1 MTKKLYV
8 SLAKNNIKKN
18 KSTFFPFLI
27 SILMMVAMFYIIS
40 SISYEASHTKGF
52 YGMEAMGMVLEFGT
66 YVCGIFAALVIFYT
80 NSFLLKQRSR
90 ELGLYSMLG
99 LEKGH
104 IAKVLFWE
112 NCIIGLTGLVGGLL
126 IGILFSRLMSLI
138 LFKMIGTSV
147 KLDFMIPKTA
157 ILNTTI
163 LFLAVYL
170 VNFFVA
176 NIRVA
181 RLKPIELLQSG
192 KKGEKE
198 PKANWLLALL
208 GIASLGIGYYLSVT
222 TKNPIKAL
230 NTFFIAVILVI
241 LGTYLLFVSGS
252 VMLLKILKK
261 NKRFY
266 YHKSHFI
273 TVSGMSYRMKRN
285 AVGLANICIL
295 STAVL
300 IILSSTISL
309 YAGIEDVL
317 RLQYP
322 RDVRIEC
329 DANKAELDTQRVEKI
344 IQQKVKKAG
353 KEALQVK
360 KGYSFAYLCSE
371 GKNNHYMT
379 SEELTADNMQT
390 LTMYSLEEYNQLA
403 GSKNKLG
410 KLGKNEVWVYEK
422 KGTLKDGQKI
432 FIADESYT
440 VRVIKEEKFQKMRN
454 EKQGLYFATDESS
467 LGETI
472 DFFLPNLKE
481 LYKMQKKAEKLE
493 EKTNMS
499 SPTIQYVYAFNMS
512 EKNVKKMETFVDTLE
527 QTLKKAN
534 VSCEIR
540 SLVINRDGFYG
551 IFASLFFI
559 GIFIGS
565 MFLMTT
571 VLIIYYKQISEG
583 YEDKER
589 FEILQ
594 KVGMSQKE
602 VKKVIHSQILQVFFL
617 PILLASLHIAFA
629 FPCVKK
635 ILEMFFMSNT
645 MLFIGCTVGSILLF
659 TIVYAIVYKLTAKT
673 YYKIVYGNI

>member
-1 MTKKLYV
+1 
-8 SLAKNNIKKN
+8 
-18 KSTFFPFLI
+18 
-27 SILMMVAMFYIIS
+27 MMVAMFYIIS
-40 SISYEASHTKGF
+40 SISYEASHAKGF

-90 ELGLYSMLG
+90 ELGLYSILG

-198 PKANWLLALL
+198 PKANWLFALL

-230 NTFFIAVILVI
+230 NTFFIAVLLVI
-241 LGTYLLFVSGS
+241 LGTYLLFISGS

-273 TVSGMSYRMKRN
+273 TVSSMAYRMKRN

-300 IILSSTISL
+300 IILSSTICL
-309 YAGIEDVL
+309 YVGIEDVL

-322 RDVRIEC
+322 RNMRIVC
-329 DANKAELDTQRVEKI
+329 DAHKAELNIEKMEKI
-344 IQQKVKKAG
+344 IQQKVKEAG
-353 KEALQVK
+353 KETLQVK
-360 KGYSFAYLCSE
+360 KGYSFNYLGCKGE
-371 GKNNHYMT
+371 KNHYMIAGT
-379 SEELTADNMQT
+379 FNEDNMQY

-403 GSKNKLG
+403 DNKNKLG
-410 KLGKNEVWVYEK
+410 KLGKNEIWAYDE

-432 FIADESYT
+432 FLADENYT
-440 VRVIKEEKFQKMRN
+440 VHILKKEEFQKMRN
-454 EKQGLYFATDESS
+454 QKQGLYFDIDESS

-472 DFFLPNLKE
+472 NFFLPNLKE
-481 LYKMQKKAEKLE
+481 LYKMQKKAKELEK
-493 EKTNMS
+493 KGS
-499 SPTIQYVYAFNMS
+499 FSYPTMQYAYAFNMS

-527 QTLKKAN
+527 KTLKEADI
-534 VSCEIR
+534 SCEIR

-645 MLFIGCTVGSILLF
+645 GLFIGCTVSSILLF

>member
-1 MTKKLYV
+1 
-8 SLAKNNIKKN
+8 
-18 KSTFFPFLI
+18 
-27 SILMMVAMFYIIS
+27 MMVAMFYIIS
-40 SISYEASHTKGF
+40 SISYEASHAKGF

-90 ELGLYSMLG
+90 ELGLYSILG

-230 NTFFIAVILVI
+230 NTFFIAVLLVI

-322 RDVRIEC
+322 RNMRIVC
-329 DANKAELDTQRVEKI
+329 DAHKAELNIEKMEKI
-344 IQQKVKKAG
+344 IQQKVKEAG
-353 KEALQVK
+353 KETLQVK
-360 KGYSFAYLCSE
+360 KGYSFNYLGCKGE
-371 GKNNHYMT
+371 KNHYMIAGT
-379 SEELTADNMQT
+379 FNEDNMQY

-403 GSKNKLG
+403 DNKNKLG
-410 KLGKNEVWVYEK
+410 KLGKNEIWAYDE

-432 FIADESYT
+432 FLADENYT
-440 VRVIKEEKFQKMRN
+440 VHILKKEEFQKMRN
-454 EKQGLYFATDESS
+454 QKQGLYFDIDESS

-472 DFFLPNLKE
+472 NFFLPNLKE
-481 LYKMQKKAEKLE
+481 LYKMQKKAKELEK
-493 EKTNMS
+493 KGS
-499 SPTIQYVYAFNMS
+499 FSYPTMQYAYAFNMS

-527 QTLKKAN
+527 KTLKEADI
-534 VSCEIR
+534 SCEIR

-565 MFLMTT
+565 IFLMTT
-571 VLIIYYKQISEG
+571 VLILS
-583 YEDKER
+583 
-589 FEILQ
+589 L
-594 KVGMSQKE
+594 
-602 VKKVIHSQILQVFFL
+602 IHI
-617 PILLASLHIAFA
+617 
-629 FPCVKK
+629 
-635 ILEMFFMSNT
+635 
-645 MLFIGCTVGSILLF
+645 
-659 TIVYAIVYKLTAKT
+659 
-673 YYKIVYGNI
+673 

>member
-1 MTKKLYV
+1 
-8 SLAKNNIKKN
+8 
-18 KSTFFPFLI
+18 
-27 SILMMVAMFYIIS
+27 MMVAMFYIIS
-40 SISYEASHTKGF
+40 SISYEASHAKGF

-112 NCIIGLTGLVGGLL
+112 NCIIGLTGLIGGLL

-198 PKANWLLALL
+198 PKANWLFALL

-230 NTFFIAVILVI
+230 NTFFIAVLLVI
-241 LGTYLLFVSGS
+241 LGTYLLFISGS

-273 TVSGMSYRMKRN
+273 TVSSMAYRMKRN

-300 IILSSTISL
+300 IILSSTICL
-309 YAGIEDVL
+309 YVGIEDVL

-322 RDVRIEC
+322 RNMRIVC
-329 DANKAELDTQRVEKI
+329 DAHKAELNIEKMEKI
-344 IQQKVKKAG
+344 IQQKVKEAG
-353 KEALQVK
+353 KETLQVK
-360 KGYSFAYLCSE
+360 KGYSFNYLGCKGE
-371 GKNNHYMT
+371 KNHYMIAGT
-379 SEELTADNMQT
+379 FNEDNMQY

-403 GSKNKLG
+403 DNKNKLG
-410 KLGKNEVWVYEK
+410 KLGKNEIWAYDE

-432 FIADESYT
+432 FLADENYT
-440 VRVIKEEKFQKMRN
+440 VHILKKEEFQKMRN
-454 EKQGLYFATDESS
+454 QKQGLYFDIDESS

-472 DFFLPNLKE
+472 NFFLPNLKE
-481 LYKMQKKAEKLE
+481 LYKMQKKAKELEK
-493 EKTNMS
+493 KGS
-499 SPTIQYVYAFNMS
+499 FSYPTMQYAYAFNMS

-527 QTLKKAN
+527 KTLKEADI
-534 VSCEIR
+534 SCEIR

-602 VKKVIHSQILQVFFL
+602 VKKVIHSQILLVFFL

-645 MLFIGCTVGSILLF
+645 GLFIGCTVSSILLF

>member
-1 MTKKLYV
+1 
-8 SLAKNNIKKN
+8 
-18 KSTFFPFLI
+18 
-27 SILMMVAMFYIIS
+27 MMVAMFYIIS
-40 SISYEASHTKGF
+40 SISYEASHAKGF

-112 NCIIGLTGLVGGLL
+112 NCIIGLTGLIGGLL

-198 PKANWLLALL
+198 PKANWLFALL

-230 NTFFIAVILVI
+230 NTFFIAVLLVI
-241 LGTYLLFVSGS
+241 LGTYLLFISGS

-273 TVSGMSYRMKRN
+273 TVSSMAYRMKRN

-300 IILSSTISL
+300 IILSSTICL
-309 YAGIEDVL
+309 YVGIEDVL

-322 RDVRIEC
+322 RNMRIVC
-329 DANKAELDTQRVEKI
+329 DAHKAELNIEKMEKI
-344 IQQKVKKAG
+344 IQQKVKEAG
-353 KEALQVK
+353 KETLQVK
-360 KGYSFAYLCSE
+360 KGYSFNYLGCKGE
-371 GKNNHYMT
+371 KNHYMIAGT
-379 SEELTADNMQT
+379 FNEDNMQY

-403 GSKNKLG
+403 DNKNKLG
-410 KLGKNEVWVYEK
+410 KLGKNEIWAYDE

-432 FIADESYT
+432 FLADENYT
-440 VRVIKEEKFQKMRN
+440 VHILKKEEFQKMRN
-454 EKQGLYFATDESS
+454 QKQGLYFDIDESS

-472 DFFLPNLKE
+472 NFFLPNLKE
-481 LYKMQKKAEKLE
+481 LYKMQKKAKELEK
-493 EKTNMS
+493 KGGFS
-499 SPTIQYVYAFNMS
+499 YPTMQYAYAFNMS

-527 QTLKKAN
+527 KTLKEADI
-534 VSCEIR
+534 SCEIR

-645 MLFIGCTVGSILLF
+645 GLFIGCTVSSILLF

>member
-1 MTKKLYV
+1 
-8 SLAKNNIKKN
+8 
-18 KSTFFPFLI
+18 
-27 SILMMVAMFYIIS
+27 MMVAMFYIIS
-40 SISYEASHTKGF
+40 SISYEASHAKGF

-112 NCIIGLTGLVGGLL
+112 NCIIGLTGLIGGLL

-198 PKANWLLALL
+198 PKANWLFALL

-230 NTFFIAVILVI
+230 NTFFIAVLLVI
-241 LGTYLLFVSGS
+241 LGTYLLFISGS

-273 TVSGMSYRMKRN
+273 TVSSMAYRMKRN

-300 IILSSTISL
+300 IILSSTICL
-309 YAGIEDVL
+309 YVGIEDVL

-322 RDVRIEC
+322 RNMRIVC
-329 DANKAELDTQRVEKI
+329 DAHKAELNIEKMEKI
-344 IQQKVKKAG
+344 IQQKVKEAG
-353 KEALQVK
+353 KETLQVK
-360 KGYSFAYLCSE
+360 KGYSFNYLGCKGE
-371 GKNNHYMT
+371 KNHYMIAGT
-379 SEELTADNMQT
+379 FNEDNMQY

-403 GSKNKLG
+403 DNKNKLG
-410 KLGKNEVWVYEK
+410 KLGKNEIWAYDE

-432 FIADESYT
+432 FLADENYT
-440 VRVIKEEKFQKMRN
+440 VHILKKEEFQKMRN
-454 EKQGLYFATDESS
+454 QKQGLYFDIDESS

-472 DFFLPNLKE
+472 NFFLPNLKE
-481 LYKMQKKAEKLE
+481 LYKMQKKAKELEK
-493 EKTNMS
+493 KGS
-499 SPTIQYVYAFNMS
+499 FSYPTMQYAYAFNMS

-527 QTLKKAN
+527 KTLKEADI
-534 VSCEIR
+534 SCEIR

-645 MLFIGCTVGSILLF
+645 GLFIGCTVSSILLF

>member
-1 MTKKLYV
+1 
-8 SLAKNNIKKN
+8 
-18 KSTFFPFLI
+18 
-27 SILMMVAMFYIIS
+27 
-40 SISYEASHTKGF
+40 
-52 YGMEAMGMVLEFGT
+52 
-66 YVCGIFAALVIFYT
+66 
-80 NSFLLKQRSR
+80 
-90 ELGLYSMLG
+90 
-99 LEKGH
+99 
-104 IAKVLFWE
+104 
-112 NCIIGLTGLVGGLL
+112 
-126 IGILFSRLMSLI
+126 
-138 LFKMIGTSV
+138 
-147 KLDFMIPKTA
+147 
-157 ILNTTI
+157 
-163 LFLAVYL
+163 
-170 VNFFVA
+170 
-176 NIRVA
+176 
-181 RLKPIELLQSG
+181 
-192 KKGEKE
+192 
-198 PKANWLLALL
+198 
-208 GIASLGIGYYLSVT
+208 
-222 TKNPIKAL
+222 
-230 NTFFIAVILVI
+230 
-241 LGTYLLFVSGS
+241 
-252 VMLLKILKK
+252 
-261 NKRFY
+261 
-266 YHKSHFI
+266 
-273 TVSGMSYRMKRN
+273 
-285 AVGLANICIL
+285 
-295 STAVL
+295 
-300 IILSSTISL
+300 
-309 YAGIEDVL
+309 
-317 RLQYP
+317 
-322 RDVRIEC
+322 
-329 DANKAELDTQRVEKI
+329 
-344 IQQKVKKAG
+344 
-353 KEALQVK
+353 
-360 KGYSFAYLCSE
+360 
-371 GKNNHYMT
+371 MT

-403 GSKNKLG
+403 DSKNKLG
-410 KLGKNEVWVYEK
+410 KLGKKEVWVYEK

>member
-40 SISYEASHTKGF
+40 SISYEASHAKGF

-90 ELGLYSMLG
+90 ELGLYSILG

-147 KLDFMIPKTA
+147 KLNFMIPKTA

-230 NTFFIAVILVI
+230 NTFFIAVLLVI

-322 RDVRIEC
+322 RNMRIVC
-329 DANKAELDTQRVEKI
+329 DAHKAELNIEKMEKI
-344 IQQKVKKAG
+344 IQQKVKEAG
-353 KEALQVK
+353 KETLQVK
-360 KGYSFAYLCSE
+360 KGYSFNYLGCKGE
-371 GKNNHYMT
+371 KNHYMIAGT
-379 SEELTADNMQT
+379 FNEDNMQY

-403 GSKNKLG
+403 DNKNKLG
-410 KLGKNEVWVYEK
+410 KLGKNEIWAYDE

-432 FIADESYT
+432 FLADENYT
-440 VRVIKEEKFQKMRN
+440 VHILKKEEFQKMRN
-454 EKQGLYFATDESS
+454 QKQGLYFDIDESS

-472 DFFLPNLKE
+472 NFFLPNLKE
-481 LYKMQKKAEKLE
+481 LYKMQKKAKELEK
-493 EKTNMS
+493 KGS
-499 SPTIQYVYAFNMS
+499 FSYPTMQYAYAFNMS

-527 QTLKKAN
+527 KTLKEADI
-534 VSCEIR
+534 SCEIR

-565 MFLMTT
+565 IFLMTT

-645 MLFIGCTVGSILLF
+645 MLFIGCTVSSILLF

>member
-40 SISYEASHTKGF
+40 SISYEASHAKGF

-90 ELGLYSMLG
+90 ELGLYSILG

-230 NTFFIAVILVI
+230 NTFFIAVLLVI

-322 RDVRIEC
+322 RNMRIVC
-329 DANKAELDTQRVEKI
+329 DAHKAELNIEKMEKI
-344 IQQKVKKAG
+344 IQQKVKEAG
-353 KEALQVK
+353 KETLQVK
-360 KGYSFAYLCSE
+360 KGYSFNYLGCKGE
-371 GKNNHYMT
+371 KNHYMIAGT
-379 SEELTADNMQT
+379 FNEDNMQY

-403 GSKNKLG
+403 DNKNKLG
-410 KLGKNEVWVYEK
+410 KLGKNEIWAYDE

-432 FIADESYT
+432 FLADENYT
-440 VRVIKEEKFQKMRN
+440 VHILKKEEFQRMRN
-454 EKQGLYFATDESS
+454 QKQGLYFDIDESS

-472 DFFLPNLKE
+472 NFFLPNLKE
-481 LYKMQKKAEKLE
+481 LYKMQKKAKELEK
-493 EKTNMS
+493 KGS
-499 SPTIQYVYAFNMS
+499 FSYPTMQYAYAFNMS

-527 QTLKKAN
+527 KTLKEAFNKGKM
-534 VSCEIR
+534 VESY
-540 SLVINRDGFYG
+540 VIP
-551 IFASLFFI
+551 
-559 GIFIGS
+559 
-565 MFLMTT
+565 
-571 VLIIYYKQISEG
+571 
-583 YEDKER
+583 
-589 FEILQ
+589 
-594 KVGMSQKE
+594 
-602 VKKVIHSQILQVFFL
+602 KK
-617 PILLASLHIAFA
+617 
-629 FPCVKK
+629 
-635 ILEMFFMSNT
+635 
-645 MLFIGCTVGSILLF
+645 
-659 TIVYAIVYKLTAKT
+659 
-673 YYKIVYGNI
+673 GNE

>member
-1 MTKKLYV
+1 MTKKLYF

-18 KSTFFPFLI
+18 KSTFYPFLI

-40 SISYEASHTKGF
+40 SVSYEVSHAKGF
-52 YGMEAMGMVLEFGT
+52 YGMDAMEMVLEFGS

-99 LEKGH
+99 LEKRH

-112 NCIIGLTGLVGGLL
+112 NCIIGLTGLAGGLI

-138 LFKMIGTSV
+138 LLKMIGTSI
-147 KLDFMIPKTA
+147 KLDFMIPKNS
-157 ILNTTI
+157 IVTTVI
-163 LFLAVYL
+163 LFTAVYL

-192 KKGEKE
+192 KKGERE
-198 PKANWLLALL
+198 LKANWLFGVF
-208 GIASLGIGYYLSVT
+208 GIVSLGIGYYLSVT

-230 NTFFIAVILVI
+230 NTFFIAVLLVI
-241 LGTYLLFVSGS
+241 LGTYLLFISGS

-273 TVSGMSYRMKRN
+273 TVSSMAYRMKRN

-300 IILSSTISL
+300 IILSSTICL
-309 YAGIEDVL
+309 YVGIEDVL

-329 DANKAELDTQRVEKI
+329 DANKAELNIEKMEKI
-344 IQQKVKKAG
+344 IQQKVKEAG
-353 KEALQVK
+353 KETLQVK
-360 KGYSFAYLCSE
+360 KGYSFNYLGCKGE
-371 GKNNHYMT
+371 NNHYMIAGT
-379 SEELTADNMQT
+379 FNADNMQY

-403 GSKNKLG
+403 DNKNKLG
-410 KLGKNEVWVYEK
+410 KIGKNEIWAYDE

-432 FIADESYT
+432 FLADENYT
-440 VRVIKEEKFQKMRN
+440 VHILKKEEFQKMRN
-454 EKQGLYFATDESS
+454 QKQGLYFDIDESS

-472 DFFLPNLKE
+472 NFFLPNLKE
-481 LYKMQKKAEKLE
+481 LYKMQKKAKELEK
-493 EKTNMS
+493 KGS
-499 SPTIQYVYAFNMS
+499 FSYPTMQYAYAFNMS
-512 EKNVKKMETFVDTLE
+512 EKNVKKVETFVDTLE
-527 QTLKKAN
+527 KTLKEADI
-534 VSCEIR
+534 SCKIR

-565 MFLMTT
+565 IFLMTT

-645 MLFIGCTVGSILLF
+645 ELFIGCTVSSILLF

>member
-1 MTKKLYV
+1 
-8 SLAKNNIKKN
+8 
-18 KSTFFPFLI
+18 
-27 SILMMVAMFYIIS
+27 MMVAMFYIIS
-40 SISYEASHTKGF
+40 SISYEASHAKGF

-112 NCIIGLTGLVGGLL
+112 NCIIGLTGLIGGLL

-198 PKANWLLALL
+198 PKANWLFALL

-230 NTFFIAVILVI
+230 NTFFIAVLLVI
-241 LGTYLLFVSGS
+241 LGTYLLFISGS

-273 TVSGMSYRMKRN
+273 TVSSMAYRMKRN

-300 IILSSTISL
+300 IILSSTICL
-309 YAGIEDVL
+309 YVGIEDVL

-322 RDVRIEC
+322 RNMRIVC
-329 DANKAELDTQRVEKI
+329 DAHKAELNIEKMEKI
-344 IQQKVKKAG
+344 IQQKVKEAG
-353 KEALQVK
+353 KETLQVK
-360 KGYSFAYLCSE
+360 KGYSFNYLGCKGE
-371 GKNNHYMT
+371 KNHYMIAGT
-379 SEELTADNMQT
+379 FNEDNMQY

-403 GSKNKLG
+403 DNKNKLG
-410 KLGKNEVWVYEK
+410 KLGKNEIWAYDE

-432 FIADESYT
+432 FLADENYT
-440 VRVIKEEKFQKMRN
+440 VHILKKEEFQKMRN
-454 EKQGLYFATDESS
+454 QKQGLYFDIDESS

-472 DFFLPNLKE
+472 NFFLPNLKE
-481 LYKMQKKAEKLE
+481 LYKMQKKAKELEK
-493 EKTNMS
+493 KGS
-499 SPTIQYVYAFNMS
+499 ISYPTMQYAYAFNMS

-527 QTLKKAN
+527 KTLKEADI
-534 VSCEIR
+534 SCEIR

-645 MLFIGCTVGSILLF
+645 GLFIGCTVSSILLF

>member
-40 SISYEASHTKGF
+40 SISYEASHAKGF

-230 NTFFIAVILVI
+230 NTFFIAVLLVI

-322 RDVRIEC
+322 RDVRIVC
-329 DANKAELDTQRVEKI
+329 DAHKAELNIEKMEKI
-344 IQQKVKKAG
+344 IQQKVKEAG
-353 KEALQVK
+353 KETLQVK
-360 KGYSFAYLCSE
+360 KGYSFNYLGCKGE
-371 GKNNHYMT
+371 KNHYMIAGT
-379 SEELTADNMQT
+379 FNEDNMQY

-403 GSKNKLG
+403 DNKNKLG
-410 KLGKNEVWVYEK
+410 KLGKNEIWAYDE

-432 FIADESYT
+432 FLADENYT
-440 VRVIKEEKFQKMRN
+440 VHILKKEEFQKMRN
-454 EKQGLYFATDESS
+454 QKQGLYFDIDESS

-472 DFFLPNLKE
+472 NFFLPNLKE
-481 LYKMQKKAEKLE
+481 LYKMQKKAKELEK
-493 EKTNMS
+493 KGS
-499 SPTIQYVYAFNMS
+499 FSYPTMQYAYAFNMS

-527 QTLKKAN
+527 KTLKEADI
-534 VSCEIR
+534 SCEIR

-645 MLFIGCTVGSILLF
+645 GLFIGCTVSSILLF

>member
-1 MTKKLYV
+1 
-8 SLAKNNIKKN
+8 
-18 KSTFFPFLI
+18 
-27 SILMMVAMFYIIS
+27 MMVAMFYIIS
-40 SISYEASHTKGF
+40 SISYEASHAKGF

-90 ELGLYSMLG
+90 ELGLYSILG

-198 PKANWLLALL
+198 PKANWLFALL

-230 NTFFIAVILVI
+230 NTFFIAVLLVI
-241 LGTYLLFVSGS
+241 LGTYLLFISGS

-273 TVSGMSYRMKRN
+273 TVSSMAYRMKRN

-300 IILSSTISL
+300 IILSSTICL
-309 YAGIEDVL
+309 YVGIEDVL

-322 RDVRIEC
+322 RNMRIVC
-329 DANKAELDTQRVEKI
+329 DAHKAELNIEKMEKI
-344 IQQKVKKAG
+344 IQQKVKEAG
-353 KEALQVK
+353 KETLQVK
-360 KGYSFAYLCSE
+360 KGYSFNYLGCKGE
-371 GKNNHYMT
+371 KNHYMIAGT
-379 SEELTADNMQT
+379 FNEDNMQY

-403 GSKNKLG
+403 DNKNKLG
-410 KLGKNEVWVYEK
+410 KLGKNEIWAYDE

-432 FIADESYT
+432 FLADENYT
-440 VRVIKEEKFQKMRN
+440 VHILKKEEFQKMRN
-454 EKQGLYFATDESS
+454 QKQGLYFDIDESS

-472 DFFLPNLKE
+472 NFFLPNLKE
-481 LYKMQKKAEKLE
+481 LYKMQKKAKELEK
-493 EKTNMS
+493 KGS
-499 SPTIQYVYAFNMS
+499 FSYPTMQYAYAFNMS

-527 QTLKKAN
+527 KTLKEADI
-534 VSCEIR
+534 SCEIR

-565 MFLMTT
+565 IFLMTT

-645 MLFIGCTVGSILLF
+645 GLFIGCTVSSILLF

>member
-1 MTKKLYV
+1 
-8 SLAKNNIKKN
+8 
-18 KSTFFPFLI
+18 
-27 SILMMVAMFYIIS
+27 MMVAMFYIIS
-40 SISYEASHTKGF
+40 SISYEASHAKGF

-112 NCIIGLTGLVGGLL
+112 NCIIGLTGLIGGLL

-198 PKANWLLALL
+198 PKANWLFALL

-230 NTFFIAVILVI
+230 NTFFIAVLLVI
-241 LGTYLLFVSGS
+241 LGTYLLFISGS

-273 TVSGMSYRMKRN
+273 TVSSMAYRMKRN

-300 IILSSTISL
+300 IILSSTICL
-309 YAGIEDVL
+309 YVGIEDVL

-322 RDVRIEC
+322 RNMRIVC
-329 DANKAELDTQRVEKI
+329 DAHKAELNIEKMEKI
-344 IQQKVKKAG
+344 IQQKVKEAG
-353 KEALQVK
+353 KETLQVK
-360 KGYSFAYLCSE
+360 KGYSFNYLGCKGE
-371 GKNNHYMT
+371 KNHYMIAGT
-379 SEELTADNMQT
+379 FNEDNMQY

-403 GSKNKLG
+403 DNKNKLG
-410 KLGKNEVWVYEK
+410 KLGKNEIWAYDE

-432 FIADESYT
+432 FLADENYT
-440 VRVIKEEKFQKMRN
+440 VHILKKEEFQKMRN
-454 EKQGLYFATDESS
+454 QKQGLYFDIDESS

-472 DFFLPNLKE
+472 NFFLPNLKE
-481 LYKMQKKAEKLE
+481 LYKMQKKAKELEK
-493 EKTNMS
+493 KGS
-499 SPTIQYVYAFNMS
+499 FSYPTMQYAYAFNMS
-512 EKNVKKMETFVDTLE
+512 EKNVKRHLWT
-527 QTLKKAN
+527 
-534 VSCEIR
+534 
-540 SLVINRDGFYG
+540 
-551 IFASLFFI
+551 
-559 GIFIGS
+559 
-565 MFLMTT
+565 
-571 VLIIYYKQISEG
+571 
-583 YEDKER
+583 
-589 FEILQ
+589 
-594 KVGMSQKE
+594 
-602 VKKVIHSQILQVFFL
+602 H
-617 PILLASLHIAFA
+617 
-629 FPCVKK
+629 
-635 ILEMFFMSNT
+635 
-645 MLFIGCTVGSILLF
+645 
-659 TIVYAIVYKLTAKT
+659 
-673 YYKIVYGNI
+673 

>member
-1 MTKKLYV
+1 
-8 SLAKNNIKKN
+8 
-18 KSTFFPFLI
+18 
-27 SILMMVAMFYIIS
+27 
-40 SISYEASHTKGF
+40 
-52 YGMEAMGMVLEFGT
+52 LEFGT

-90 ELGLYSMLG
+90 ELGLYSILG

-230 NTFFIAVILVI
+230 NTFFIAI

-322 RDVRIEC
+322 RNMRIVC
-329 DANKAELDTQRVEKI
+329 DAHKAELNIEKMEKI
-344 IQQKVKKAG
+344 IQQKVKEAG
-353 KEALQVK
+353 KETLQVK
-360 KGYSFAYLCSE
+360 KGYSFNYLGCKGE
-371 GKNNHYMT
+371 KNHYMIAGT
-379 SEELTADNMQT
+379 FNEDNMQY

-403 GSKNKLG
+403 DNKNKLG
-410 KLGKNEVWVYEK
+410 KLGKNEIWAYDE

-432 FIADESYT
+432 FLADENYT
-440 VRVIKEEKFQKMRN
+440 VHILKKEEFQKMRN
-454 EKQGLYFATDESS
+454 QKQGLYFDIDESS

-472 DFFLPNLKE
+472 NFFLPNLKE
-481 LYKMQKKAEKLE
+481 LYKMQKKAKELEK
-493 EKTNMS
+493 KGS
-499 SPTIQYVYAFNMS
+499 FSYPTMQYAYAFNMS

-527 QTLKKAN
+527 KTLKEADI
-534 VSCEIR
+534 SCEIR

-565 MFLMTT
+565 IFLMTT